1 MDKYTD
7 PIRVLRVSFKEVK
20 MAKLELFQLKSRK
33 QYLVFVPDPDS
44 DEIEKQLNLGL
55 KLKTSVIA
63 VKGIDKVQVYE
74 ILNEKERGVGQ

>member
-1 MDKYTD
+1 MT
-7 PIRVLRVSFKEVK
+7 SFKEVK

-74 ILNEKERGVGQ
+74 ILNEKEKGVGQ